1 MSTRI
6 RKHDSGASKRKKK
19 QRLDCE
25 ARSQTGSLDGYV
37 VRVPRLDSKNQTMD
51 FNVDDGHDDNDTK
64 VEAHD
69 AEIDDGIA
77 EEAGDDNV
85 ADGGDHVDTANEG
98 DNANTTGDDN
108 IADDIKYPFPF
119 DIFDPRNWDA
129 LDPKIIDV
137 LVQKGPKRD
146 SSIQHGKKDKLSRR
160 FSAVSYTRILSNWEK
175 CDREW
180 LVYSKDLDKVFCF
193 CCKLL
198 RKGLVR
204 GQLANE
210 GFSDWAHLGYR
221 LKEHETSREH
231 VTNMTTWYDLR
242 LMLEKNQTIDKVAQ
256 RELEKEKEH
265 WRKVLLRI
273 LLIVKFL
280 AEHNI
285 AFRGSNSKL
294 CQDSNGNF
302 LGLVQMLAE
311 FDPVIKEH
319 VDRITNDKIRDHYL
333 GPSIQNELINLLAAA
348 IKLKIIEKVKEAKY
362 FSVILDCTPHASHQE
377 QMSLIIRYVDAS
389 PDSFCI
395 EESFLGFLD
404 VNDTTGQGLFDVL

>member
-1 MSTRI
+1 MI
-6 RKHDSGASKRKKK
+6 
-19 QRLDCE
+19 
-25 ARSQTGSLDGYV
+25 
-37 VRVPRLDSKNQTMD
+37 N
-51 FNVDDGHDDNDTK
+51 
-64 VEAHD
+64 
-69 AEIDDGIA
+69 
-77 EEAGDDNV
+77 
-85 ADGGDHVDTANEG
+85 
-98 DNANTTGDDN
+98 
-108 IADDIKYPFPF
+108 
-119 DIFDPRNWDA
+119 
-129 LDPKIIDV
+129 V

-146 SSIQHGKKDKLSRR
+146 SSIQHGKKGKLSRR
-160 FSAVSYTRILSNWEK
+160 FSAVSYTRVLSNGEK

-210 GFSDWAHLGYR
+210 GFSDWAHLGHR

-294 CQDSNGNF
+294 YQDSNGNF

-333 GPSIQNELINLLAAA
+333 DPSIQ
-348 IKLKIIEKVKEAKY
+348 
-362 FSVILDCTPHASHQE
+362 
-377 QMSLIIRYVDAS
+377 MS
-389 PDSFCI
+389 
-395 EESFLGFLD
+395 
-404 VNDTTGQGLFDVL
+404 